1 LVLNL
6 GMMAKEKELKGA
18 NSLAMILVN
27 AFQVLEIKK
36 NKKYLGCKEKELK
49 GANSLAMIL
58 VTASCTKKTLMKN
71 EQVLC
76 VRLFCICFPGT
87 KKIKKN

>member
-1 LVLNL
+1 MYVYIYMYIYICESGWLVLNL
-6 GMMAKEKELKGA
+6 GMMA
-18 NSLAMILVN
+18 
-27 AFQVLEIKK
+27 
-36 NKKYLGCKEKELK
+36 KEKELK